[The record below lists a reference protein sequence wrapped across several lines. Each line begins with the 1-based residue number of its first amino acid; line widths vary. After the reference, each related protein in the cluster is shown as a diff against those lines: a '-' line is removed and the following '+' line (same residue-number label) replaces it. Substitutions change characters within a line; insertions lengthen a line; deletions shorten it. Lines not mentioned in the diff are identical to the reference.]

1 VSYTVQT
8 PVFEGPFD
16 LLLHLI
22 LREQVELYEVSLASI
37 VDAYITEMERMEAL
51 DLEVATEFLLIAST
65 LVELKT
71 RRLLPDDSDLDLDEE
86 LGLWEERD
94 LLLSRLLECKTF
106 KDAARTIQT
115 LHNAASLS
123 QPRTCGPDERFVSLA
138 ADPLEGVNPDRL
150 RKAFLRAMQPR
161 PKSHIDLFHVA
172 PIRISVMDAVE
183 DLCSELPRRRT
194 ATFRELTEGLTDRI
208 EVIVNFLA
216 ILELFKQG
224 LVSLE
229 QARTFGD
236 IQVVWLAGDSVGAEA
251 LELVDTYDG

>member
-1 VSYTVQT
+1 
-8 PVFEGPFD
+8 
-16 LLLHLI
+16 
-22 LREQVELYEVSLASI
+22 
-37 VDAYITEMERMEAL
+37 
-51 DLEVATEFLLIAST
+51 
-65 LVELKT
+65 
-71 RRLLPDDSDLDLDEE
+71 
-86 LGLWEERD
+86 
-94 LLLSRLLECKTF
+94 
-106 KDAARTIQT
+106 
-115 LHNAASLS
+115 
-123 QPRTCGPDERFVSLA
+123 
-138 ADPLEGVNPDRL
+138 
-150 RKAFLRAMQPR
+150 MQPR